1 MPNVQSART
10 KVATPYKSWTDEDR
24 YDAIVIGSGI
34 GGLTTAALLA
44 KYAGKKV
51 LVLERHYT
59 PGGYTHVFK
68 RPGYEWDVGVHY
80 IGDVQRPNSPLRRLF
95 DDLSDGT
102 IEWEPMDDVYDR
114 IVIGDRSFDLV
125 AGRAQFRAGLVEQFP
140 DQTAAIDRYLEL
152 IDQCSRSSKNFFAAK
167 ALPGVVSTVV
177 GPFLR
182 APFLRLA
189 RRTTLDVLSELTSNQ
204 MLIGVLTGQWGDYG
218 LPPAQSSF
226 GMHAILVRHYLGGG
240 AYPVGGAAEIAARIA
255 PTIEAAGGTILINA
269 EVKELIIQGGTAVG
283 VQMADGRELKADT
296 VISGV
301 GYFNT
306 FERLLPAEI
315 ARAHHL
321 DKRPPG
327 LESSAAHINLY
338 VGLNASDQELNLP
351 TTNFW
356 IYPSPDHDANVAAYL
371 ADSNAPFPVVYISF
385 PSAKDPTFP
394 VRYPGK
400 STLQAI
406 SLAPYEWFDKWAE
419 LPWHKRGAEYE
430 AFKAKL
436 TDRLREKLVEYVPQ
450 IRNHIE
456 HCELSTPISTRHFTN
471 NLRGELYG
479 LAHTPERF
487 EARCLRPKTSFK
499 NLYLTGQ
506 DVASAGVAGALFGG
520 VLCASAILKKNLVG
534 EILSKPPATNKTMV

>member
-1 MPNVQSART
+1 MTNVRTART
-10 KVATPYKSWTDEDR
+10 KVATPYKSWTAEDR
-24 YDAIVIGSGI
+24 YDAIVVGSGI

-44 KYAGKKV
+44 KHAGKRV

-80 IGDVQRPNSPLRRLF
+80 IGDVQRKNSPLRRIF
-95 DDLSDGT
+95 DDLTDGT
-102 IEWEPMDDVYDR
+102 LEWEPMDEVYDR
-114 IVIGDRSFDLV
+114 IVIGDRQFDLV
-125 AGRAQFRAGLVEQFP
+125 AGRGKFRDQLVEHFP
-140 DQTAAIDRYLEL
+140 QEAAAIDRYLEL
-152 IDQCSRSSKNFFAAK
+152 VDQCAKGSKNFFASK
-167 ALPGVVSTVV
+167 ALPGLVSTVA
-177 GPFLR
+177 GPFMR
-182 APFLRLA
+182 GPFLRLA
-189 RRTTLDVLSELTSNQ
+189 RRTTLDVLSELTSDK

-226 GMHAILVRHYLGGG
+226 GMHAMLVRHYLGGG

-255 PTIEAAGGTILINA
+255 PTIEATGGTILINA
-269 EVKELIIQGGTAVG
+269 EVEQLIVDRGTAVG
-283 VQMADGRELKADT
+283 VRMADGREIRADS

-306 FERLLPAEI
+306 FERLVPKKVAE
-315 ARAHHL
+315 AHNL
-321 DKRPPG
+321 DHRPPG

-338 VGLNASDQELNLP
+338 VGLNASDEELNLP
-351 TTNFW
+351 TTNYW

-394 VRYPGK
+394 ERYPGK
-400 STLQAI
+400 STMQAI
-406 SLAPYEWFDKWAE
+406 SLAPYEWFSKWADQ
-419 LPWHKRGAEYE
+419 PWHKRGDEYE
-430 AFKAKL
+430 TFKSSL
-436 TDRLREKLVEYVPQ
+436 TERLREKVIEYLPQ
-450 IRNHIE
+450 VRDHIE

-487 EARCLRPKTSFK
+487 EARCLRPKTPIK
-499 NLYLTGQ
+499 NLFLTGQ
-506 DVASAGVAGALFGG
+506 DIASAGVGGALFGG
-520 VLCASAILKKNLVG
+520 VLCASAMMNKNLLG
-534 EILSKPPATNKTMV
+534 EILSKPPGQKAPA